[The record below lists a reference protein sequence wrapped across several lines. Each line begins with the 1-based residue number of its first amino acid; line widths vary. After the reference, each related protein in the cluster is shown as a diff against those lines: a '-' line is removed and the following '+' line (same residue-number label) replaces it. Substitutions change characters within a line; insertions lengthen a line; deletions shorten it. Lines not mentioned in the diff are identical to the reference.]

1 MNSLKRVMAV
11 SAAAFVFACLIPDQL
26 LAQDSWT
33 DSISFK
39 GDLRPRYEF
48 IESEGFEDRDRGRF
62 RIRVGMTAD
71 VNDNVKAIFQLASGG
86 DNPVSTNQSFDGG
99 FTRKDVGIDLA
110 YVDWTPNDDMHVYIG
125 KMKNPIHRAG
135 SHALIWD
142 SDLNP
147 EGVAVAYESGAFFGT
162 AGTYFVEERSST
174 DDSLLFSVQGG
185 MTFNLSDTANLTAG
199 VGYHDY
205 TETMGNLPFWLGVPF
220 GNSVDANG
228 FLLYDYNQVE
238 AFAEFATSIGEL
250 PLSFFAN
257 YVQNT
262 EVDVNDT
269 GIAFGGQLG
278 KAGEPGTWQ
287 ASIAWQE
294 LEADAVVALFTDSD
308 FGGGGTDA
316 RGYTLKGK
324 YALTDNWALGG
335 TLFLNEVELA
345 SGTPRDYNRLQLDLE
360 FKF

>member
-1 MNSLKRVMAV
+1 MNSYKCVLPLAV
-11 SAAAFVFACLIPDQL
+11 AAISIGSLAPNKI
-26 LAQDSWT
+26 LAQESWT

-39 GDLRPRYEF
+39 GDLRPRYES
-48 IESEGFEDRDRGRF
+48 IDSEGSEERNRGRF
-62 RIRVGMTAD
+62 RIRVGLTAE
-71 VNDNVKAIFQLASGG
+71 VNDNVDVIFQLASGG

-110 YVDWTPNDDMHVYIG
+110 YADWTPNDDMHVYVG

-147 EGVAVAYESGAFFGT
+147 EGVAVGYESGAFFGT

-174 DDSLLFSVQGG
+174 DDSLLLSVQGG
-185 MTFNLSDTANLTAG
+185 MTFDVSGTSKLTAG
-199 VGYHDY
+199 IGYHDY

-228 FLLYDYNQVE
+228 NLLYDYNQVE
-238 AFAEFATSIGEL
+238 AFAEFVTAVGDL

-269 GIAFGGQLG
+269 GTAFGGQIG

-287 ASIAWQE
+287 ASVAWQE

-316 RGYTLKGK
+316 KGYTVKGK

-345 SGTPRDYNRLQLDLE
+345 SGAPRDYNRLQLDLE

>member
-1 MNSLKRVMAV
+1 
-11 SAAAFVFACLIPDQL
+11 
-26 LAQDSWT
+26 
-33 DSISFK
+33 
-39 GDLRPRYEF
+39 
-48 IESEGFEDRDRGRF
+48 
-62 RIRVGMTAD
+62 
-71 VNDNVKAIFQLASGG
+71 
-86 DNPVSTNQSFDGG
+86 
-99 FTRKDVGIDLA
+99 
-110 YVDWTPNDDMHVYIG
+110 
-125 KMKNPIHRAG
+125 
-135 SHALIWD
+135 
-142 SDLNP
+142 
-147 EGVAVAYESGAFFGT
+147 
-162 AGTYFVEERSST
+162 
-174 DDSLLFSVQGG
+174 
-185 MTFNLSDTANLTAG
+185 MTFDLSDAANLTAG

-238 AFAEFATSIGEL
+238 AFAEFTTSIGEL
-250 PLSFFAN
+250 PLIFFAN

-262 EVDVNDT
+262 DVDVNDT

-316 RGYTLKGK
+316 KGYTLKGK

-345 SGTPRDYNRLQLDLE
+345 SGSPRDYNRLQLDLE